1 MIEASVVICA
11 YTLDRWDDLK
21 AAVASV
27 RQQTRPA
34 REIFVVV
41 DYNEALLERA
51 KREIGGVTVVPNTRA
66 RGLCGGR
73 MTGAEQATAPVIVF
87 LDDDAIAAECWLEEL
102 LSGYEN
108 KRVLGV
114 GGHIEP
120 LWRAPRPWWF
130 PSEFD
135 WIVGCTY
142 TGMRVHN
149 GQIKRMIGA
158 NMSVR
163 ADVLHGSGGFPFAEL
178 GRDGGRGDETEFCTR
193 AAGLYDGGV
202 WMYRPRAS
210 VKHVVPAERATWKY
224 FLRRCRME
232 GNSKAALADM
242 AVGLGSERR
251 YVLTL
256 AQSVL
261 RYIGT
266 GKFGQAMVICVGLA
280 TTTITY
286 GRGRLARRRD
296 SGPWLSPRRSINPSP

>member
-1 MIEASVVICA
+1 MIDASVVICA
-11 YTLDRWDDLK
+11 YTLDRWDDLN

-27 RQQTRPA
+27 RRQMRPA

-41 DYNEALLERA
+41 DYNEGLLERA
-51 KREIGGVTVVPNTRA
+51 KREIDGATVVPNTYP

-73 MTGAEQATAPVIVF
+73 MTGAELATAPVIAF

-102 LSGYEN
+102 LAGYEN
-108 KRVLGV
+108 DRVLGV
-114 GGHIEP
+114 AGPIEP
-120 LWRAPRPWWF
+120 LWRAPCPWWF

-142 TGMRVHN
+142 RGMQVHN
-149 GQIKRMIGA
+149 YGQINRMIGA

-163 ADVLHGSGGFPFAEL
+163 ADVLHGSGGFPFPNL

-193 AAGLYDGGV
+193 AARLYGGV

-210 VKHVVPAERATWKY
+210 VMHVVTAERATWKY

-232 GNSKAALADM
+232 GNSKAVLKDM

-256 AQSVL
+256 ARSVL
-261 RYIGT
+261 RYICT
-266 GKFGQAMVICVGLA
+266 GKLGQATAICIGLA
-280 TTTITY
+280 VTTSVY
-286 GRGRLARRRD
+286 GRARLAR
-296 SGPWLSPRRSINPSP
+296 